1 MLCGESLQRLSSL
14 PLADAVFALSGR
26 LLAYASPPLEPAPL
40 LQSAYQALVSK
51 SVPTRLSIPAY
62 HVSVLDL
69 SPLLNNATPTN
80 LAHFATSH
88 SQPVAHLVFSSDGC
102 SLLSVPHNAQVARIF
117 SLQPPSKLYD
127 LRRGRTPGIVH
138 DVRFSTDARWV
149 AMGTK
154 NRTLHIFPI
163 NPLGGPPNVHS
174 HLTGRVTNLHQP
186 VSLFPSPFP
195 FTTLT
200 LSKQP
205 HPVQVSP
212 LIRLRPLSSA
222 KSDSQP
228 ALAFTFISSRPPG
241 NTQDLL
247 VFDPTD
253 RVLSLR
259 RITLHQ
265 RPKDPLSGLAAVVS
279 RSLPSIPI
287 PPRVIPAQ
295 ENVELGATTHVVAT
309 WPLQSSSNNLS
320 GNIPKPQNL
329 SHTE

>member
-14 PLADAVFALSGR
+14 SLADPVFALSGR

-40 LQSAYQALVSK
+40 LQSAYHALVSK
-51 SVPTRLSIPAY
+51 SVPTRLSPPAY

-69 SPLLNNATPTN
+69 SPLLNNATPLS

-88 SQPVAHLVFSSDGC
+88 SQPIAHLAFSTDGC

-117 SLQPPSKLYD
+117 SLQPLSRLYD

-138 DVRFSTDARWV
+138 DVRFSTDGRWV
-149 AMGTK
+149 AMGTR
-154 NRTLHIFPI
+154 NRTLHLFPI

-186 VSLFPSPFP
+186 VSLFVSHFP

-200 LSKQP
+200 LSQQP

-222 KSDSQP
+222 KSDPQP
-228 ALAFTFISSRPPG
+228 ALAFTFIPSRPPG

-253 RVLSLR
+253 RILSLR

-265 RPKDPLSGLAAVVS
+265 QPKDPLSGLAAVVS

-295 ENVELGATTHVVAT
+295 ENVELVATTHVVAA
-309 WPLQSSSNNLS
+309 WPLRSSNSNLP
-320 GNIPKPQNL
+320 NNMPQND